1 MKTRFLL
8 SAVLILMVFTALNLS
23 AQSGAAKGR
32 GRVKGKVTDPQG
44 KPIPD
49 VAIKFSSDSLGT
61 SFEIKSNDKG
71 EWTVNGIAGGTWN
84 IDFVKEG
91 YKARAISNQIS
102 AVSFNKNVDLSLEP
116 LPQAQPGGQN
126 APKQQVPG
134 MDLIQEANQLRTAK
148 DYPGAIAKYE
158 AALAANP
165 ALVTVYGD
173 IGSIYFETG
182 ETDKAIESFNKLL
195 EKDPGNQEA
204 RVSLATAWFKK
215 GNAEEAKKALA
226 PLNIAEISNP
236 YTLYNI
242 GVGFYNA
249 GQSEEAIRYWEKA
262 ISLDPKMV
270 DAQFQLA
277 LAYYSLKQN
286 DKAKLAFQKVIELD
300 PNSENAKSAQEML
313 DTMK

>member
-8 SAVLILMVFTALNLS
+8 SVVLILMVFTALTLS

-44 KPIPD
+44 NPIPD
-49 VAIKFSSDSLGT
+49 VTIKFSSDSLGT
-61 SFEIKSNDKG
+61 SFELKSDGKG

-84 IDFVKEG
+84 IDFIKEG

-102 AVSFNKNVDLSLEP
+102 AVGHNKAVELSLEP
-116 LPQAQPGGQN
+116 LPKSQQAT
-126 APKQQVPG
+126 AKPKEQIPG
-134 MDLIQEANQLRTAK
+134 MDLVQAANDLRTAK

-165 ALVTVYGD
+165 SLVTVYGD
-173 IGSIYFETG
+173 IGSIYMETG
-182 ETDKAIESFNKLL
+182 DTDKAIESFNKLL

-204 RVSLATAWFKK
+204 RVSLAAAWFKK
-215 GNAEEAKKALA
+215 GNTEEAKKALA
-226 PLNIAEISNP
+226 PLNMDQITNP

-277 LAYYSLKQN
+277 LAYYALKQN

-300 PNSENAKSAQEML
+300 PGSENAKSAQEML